1 MNLKNKANPSRS
13 IKNLIFNNATLKKKK
28 KTNTFLQRLYTLPH
42 SNMQPR
48 HSNPY
53 EHVSDTPTSVRA
65 EVQRGNY
72 CTFLHIWMMLRSIEL
87 FPQERV
93 FRRLVALPS
102 SSYRCGAHHPPLEP
116 PSWRVSPSLLAASS
130 SKYFHDKSR
139 YTRVFMPRWRRPR
152 RRWGFPAIVS
162 FPPPLPLLYL
172 HVEWNWFKRAPF
184 FPLLFCTPALL
195 LDGGFA
201 CVRALCDFWRE
212 FCEGAAVHS
221 FLRREERII

>member
-1 MNLKNKANPSRS
+1 
-13 IKNLIFNNATLKKKK
+13 
-28 KTNTFLQRLYTLPH
+28 
-42 SNMQPR
+42 MQPR

-184 FPLLFCTPALL
+184 FSPPLLYAGPLARWGVCVCPGIMRLLARVLWRGRGALISSKRRKDYL
-195 LDGGFA
+195 TGFFGGE
-201 CVRALCDFWRE
+201 FWTWE
-212 FCEGAAVHS
+212 LVEYWLKDWNLFDDVQ
-221 FLRREERII
+221 F